1 MQYASFKKLAT
12 LVVLSTILASL
23 PGCAGVVVGAA
34 ATTGAVVAQDRR
46 TTGAVVEDSS
56 IEYKANSIVDALTP
70 THQRENVHV
79 NIVSYNGNVLL
90 LGQVPNDVFVHKII
104 PEIKQIPK
112 VNKVINE
119 LTYEPAIGLF
129 VRSNDSMLTTQ
140 VKTAMMMQADR
151 INATRVKVITE
162 NSVVYL
168 MGIIN
173 KDEEAAAVDIARHVK
188 GVKKVVKIFEYMPT

>member
-1 MQYASFKKLAT
+1 MRSVLVLAT
-12 LVVLSTILASL
+12 ICMTLSGCVAVV
-23 PGCAGVVVGAA
+23 AGTA
-34 ATTGAVVAQDRR
+34 ATTGAIVSHDRR

-56 IEYKANSIVDALTP
+56 IEYKAKNIVDALTP
-70 THQRENVHV
+70 SHQREKVHV

-112 VNKVINE
+112 VNKIINE
-119 LTYEPAIGLF
+119 LTYEPVISLLE
-129 VRSNDSMLTTQ
+129 RSTDSVLTTK
-140 VKTAMMMQADR
+140 VKAAMMMQADK

-168 MGIIN
+168 MGIIS
-173 KDEEAAAVDIARHVK
+173 KEEESIAVDIARHVK

>member
-129 VRSNDSMLTTQ
+129 VRSNDSMLTTK

>member
-1 MQYASFKKLAT
+1 MQFASFQKLGS
-12 LVVLSTILASL
+12 LLLLSSIFMTL

-34 ATTGAVVAQDRR
+34 ATTGAVVAHDRR

-56 IEYKANSIVDALTP
+56 IEHKANSIVDALTP
-70 THQRENVHV
+70 THQREKVHV

-90 LGQVPNDVFVHKII
+90 LGQAPNDVFVHKII

-112 VNKVINE
+112 VNKIINE
-119 LTYEPAIGLF
+119 LTYEPVTSLL
-129 VRSNDSMLTTQ
+129 VRSNDSMLTTK

-151 INATRVKVITE
+151 INATRVKVVTE

-173 KDEEAAAVDIARHVK
+173 KDEEATAVDIARHVK
-188 GVKKVVKIFEYMPT
+188 GVKKVVKIFEYMPS

>member
-1 MQYASFKKLAT
+1 MRSVLVLAT
-12 LVVLSTILASL
+12 ICMTLSGCVAVV
-23 PGCAGVVVGAA
+23 AGTA
-34 ATTGAVVAQDRR
+34 ATTGAIVSHDRR

-56 IEYKANSIVDALTP
+56 IEYKAKNIVDALTP
-70 THQRENVHV
+70 SHQREKVHV

-112 VNKVINE
+112 VNKIINE
-119 LTYEPAIGLF
+119 LTYEPVISLLE
-129 VRSNDSMLTTQ
+129 RSTDSVLTTK
-140 VKTAMMMQADR
+140 VKTAMMMQADK
-151 INATRVKVITE
+151 INATRIKVITE

-168 MGIIN
+168 MGIIS
-173 KDEEAAAVDIARHVK
+173 KEEESIAVDIARHVK

>member
-1 MQYASFKKLAT
+1 MRSVLVLAT
-12 LVVLSTILASL
+12 ICMTLSGCVAVV
-23 PGCAGVVVGAA
+23 AGTA
-34 ATTGAVVAQDRR
+34 ATTGAIISHDRR

-56 IEYKANSIVDALTP
+56 IEYKAKNIVDALTP
-70 THQRENVHV
+70 SHQREKVHV

-112 VNKVINE
+112 VNKIINE
-119 LTYEPAIGLF
+119 LTYEPVISLLE
-129 VRSNDSMLTTQ
+129 RSTDSVLTTK
-140 VKTAMMMQADR
+140 VKTAMMMQADK
-151 INATRVKVITE
+151 INATRIKVITE

-168 MGIIN
+168 MGIIS
-173 KDEEAAAVDIARHVK
+173 KEEESIAVDIARHVK